1 MTQSSRSSEERLK
14 ERNQDFLRAKE
25 IIFRHSEGPG
35 DSVGIQEMIITQEGS
50 VQMIRPSWII
60 ELEETFEE
68 KYGHD
73 KGQKVF
79 KEVITKLM
87 IHSETVH

>member
-1 MTQSSRSSEERLK
+1 
-14 ERNQDFLRAKE
+14 
-25 IIFRHSEGPG
+25 
-35 DSVGIQEMIITQEGS
+35 
-50 VQMIRPSWII
+50 MIRPSWII